1 MNQFL
6 YFDYHRNKKRLLIL
20 LCVLLLCQLSTY
32 AQESILKRRI
42 TIELNQITIS
52 DALLKIGDAA
62 DVDFSYSNN
71 KIDSRK
77 IINISVQQKT
87 IEETLHLL
95 FGDQLE
101 KVQVKGNQIVL
112 RTKAPQEGAQ
122 ILVLQDSGEPLA
134 YATIFVNGASV
145 GRSDK
150 QGLLHHKLSIGR
162 NRISVSSLGYL
173 KQLKEIYV
181 KEGNNP
187 EVIFNMVTDQNS
199 LQTIEVVGRKESS
212 YRNSNTFSGT
222 KTDMSWKEVPQAIS
236 YVTKETI
243 EDQLVFKVN
252 EAIRNVSGVSQST
265 SNNRNYVI
273 RGFPATSKLI
283 NGQRVVTEIR
293 SQTMLT
299 NIERIEVLKGPASA
313 LYANSDP
320 GGTINLVTKKPLAE
334 SRKSIQFAT
343 GSYNTN
349 RLSTDFTGPM
359 NSDKTL
365 LYRLNLAYQ
374 DGDSFRALQGGK
386 YTVIAPSFSFLPSE
400 KTRVNVEFLYQ
411 MNDTKFDRGQPIFGA
426 NSQEDLYT
434 TPISFAIGKRNDFAK
449 ELFMNSS
456 ISLQHKFNEKVT
468 FNTAFTRSIYDEDL
482 LEHRTA
488 NGYGVDVEG
497 NEIPGLVA
505 MQVNRRQAK
514 NNVDNLSSYFNIKV
528 ETGSLKHTI
537 LVGYDYIQEVFPLYN
552 ASSRARG
559 YLSTDKSRVYGSY
572 DPTKRERYLIMNNM
586 PVPNVPHFDLKNPDY
601 GLASMDDYIIEA
613 VAPDPRK
620 YYLNG
625 FYLQDQIKLGKF
637 QALLGIRKEYYTDIL
652 NYSQD
657 SPENVKQSAFIPR
670 LGITYTPNETVSFYG
685 NFAEGYQPQ
694 SAGTIG
700 DQELYGGPFDPLTSR
715 IFEVGAKFDLFFKR
729 LSIGTALYDI
739 TQNNI
744 LVNASDEVNPDKL
757 RQVGKQRA
765 RGFEMDVYGNILPNL
780 TLTAAFSYNIAKI
793 LESDVEAEIGA
804 FMPNAPK
811 SQGNVWAKYSIDRG
825 DFKGL
830 GLGFGANYAT
840 KRNMTNMSAI
850 QLPSYVVVNAA
861 AYYQVD
867 KFKLTCTF
875 NNILDETYWVAG
887 ENFTRLFP
895 GTPRNYL
902 VSLGYLF

>member
-6 YFDYHRNKKRLLIL
+6 YFGHHRNKKPLLFLICL
-20 LCVLLLCQLSTY
+20 LVLFQIDTY
-32 AQESILKRRI
+32 AQENILKRRI
-42 TIELNQITIS
+42 TIELKQIALS
-52 DALLKIGDAA
+52 DALLAIGDVAA
-62 DVDFSYSNN
+62 VDFSYSNN
-71 KIDSRK
+71 KIDSRR
-77 IINISVQQKT
+77 IINISFQQKT
-87 IEETLHLL
+87 IEEILQLL

-112 RTKAPQEGAQ
+112 RTKPPQKGVQ
-122 ILVLQDSGEPLA
+122 ITVLQELGQPLA
-134 YATIFVNGASV
+134 YATIAVNGVSLA
-145 GRSDK
+145 RSDQ
-150 QGLLHHKLSIGR
+150 QGSLRHKLSVGKQ
-162 NRISVSSLGYL
+162 RISVSSMGYQ
-173 KQLKEIYV
+173 KQVKEIYI
-181 KEGNNP
+181 KQGNNP
-187 EVIFNMVTDQNS
+187 EVIFYMVTDQNS

-349 RLSTDFTGPM
+349 RLSSDFTGPM

-374 DGDSFRALQGGK
+374 DGDSFRALQGGR

-426 NSQEDLYT
+426 STQEDLYT

-449 ELFMNSS
+449 ELFMNASV
-456 ISLQHKFNEKVT
+456 SLQHKFSEKVT
-468 FNTAFTRSIYDEDL
+468 FNTAFTRSMYDEDL

-488 NGYGVDVEG
+488 NGYAVDADG
-497 NEIPGLVA
+497 NEVPGLVA
-505 MQVNRRQAK
+505 MQVNRSQAK
-514 NNVDNLSSYFNIKV
+514 NNIDNLSSYFNIKAA
-528 ETGSLKHTI
+528 TGALQHTI

-552 ASSRARG
+552 SSDRARG
-559 YLSTDKSRVYGSY
+559 YLSSDKSRVYNSY
-572 DPTKRERYLIMNNM
+572 DPTKRDRYLIVDNM

-601 GLASMDDYIIEA
+601 GLAYLDNYIIEA
-613 VAPDPRK
+613 DAPDPRK

-625 FYLQDQIKLGKF
+625 FYVQDQIKLGKF

-652 NYSQD
+652 NYSQN
-657 SPENVKQSAFIPR
+657 SPENVTQSAFIPR
-670 LGITYTPNETVSFYG
+670 LGITYTPNEIVSFYG

-715 IFEVGAKFDLFFKR
+715 IYEIGAKFDLFSKK

-744 LVNASDEVNPDKL
+744 LVSAFDQVNPDRL

-793 LESDVEAEIGA
+793 IESDIATEIGA
-804 FMPNAPK
+804 YMPNAPK
-811 SQGNVWAKYSIDRG
+811 SQGNLWAKYAIDRG

-830 GLGFGANYAT
+830 GLGLGANYAT

-850 QLPSYVVVNAA
+850 KLPSYVVVNAA

-875 NNILDETYWVAG
+875 NNVLNEQYWVAG